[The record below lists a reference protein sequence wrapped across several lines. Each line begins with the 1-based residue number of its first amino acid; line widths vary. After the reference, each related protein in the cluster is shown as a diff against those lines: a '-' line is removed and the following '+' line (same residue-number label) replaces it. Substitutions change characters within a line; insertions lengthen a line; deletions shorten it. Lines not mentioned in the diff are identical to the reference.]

1 MALPSMNLLAIETAT
16 DTVGAALVRHD
27 GGSTERVH
35 VGGRQHAE
43 RLVPMIEEVCA
54 ASGCPLDSVDAVAV
68 DVGPGLFTGLRVGVA
83 TAKALAQA
91 RGLGIIGLS
100 SLDVLAAAAAGR
112 ALAAGLDRVEM
123 VVPVVDARRG
133 EVFTAAYRMEKARPV
148 PTPAARGTEGDG
160 ALFVDVAVAVD
171 DCPDAVAPED
181 LVPWLSGLTAGPG
194 SVLVVGDGA
203 VRYLRQ
209 LSEDPALDLGWA
221 SSLAAPP
228 PTVLARLAVDRLA
241 TGAIAAAPEE
251 IVADYRRPA
260 DVRINWE
267 QRAERQERPEPPE
280 PAEWP
285 EAGSAGTDGG
295 IENG

>member
-1 MALPSMNLLAIETAT
+1 MNLLAIETAT

-27 GGSTERVH
+27 GGVTERVH
-35 VGGRQHAE
+35 VGGRQHGE
-43 RLVPMIEEVCA
+43 RLIPMIEEVCA
-54 ASGCPLDSVDAVAV
+54 ASGCPLGSVDALAV

-91 RGLGIIGLS
+91 RGLGVIGLG
-100 SLDVLAAAAAGR
+100 SLEVLAAAAAGR
-112 ALAAGLDRVEM
+112 ALAAGLDRVET

-133 EVFTAAYRMEKARPV
+133 EVFTAAYRMRSLRPL
-148 PTPAARGTEGDG
+148 PGTKEAPETEADG
-160 ALFVDVAVAVD
+160 ALFMDLGVAVD
-171 DCPDAVAPED
+171 DCPGAVAPDD
-181 LVPWLSGLTAGPG
+181 LVPWLSALTTGPG

-209 LSEDPALDLGWA
+209 LTEHTGLDLGWA

-228 PTVLARLAVDRLA
+228 PSVLARLAVGRLA
-241 TGAIAAAPEE
+241 SGVSAAAPET

-267 QRAERQERPEPPE
+267 QRAERQERPEGPE
-280 PAEWP
+280 RPASP
-285 EAGSAGTDGG
+285 ESGSPAAGGG

>member
-1 MALPSMNLLAIETAT
+1 MNLLAIETAT

-27 GGSTERVH
+27 GGATERVH

-43 RLVPMIEEVCA
+43 RLIPMIEEVCA
-54 ASGCPLDSVDAVAV
+54 AAGCPLDDVDAVAV

-91 RGLGIIGLS
+91 RGLGIIGLG
-100 SLDVLAAAAAGR
+100 SLDVLADAAAGR

-133 EVFTAAYRMEKARPV
+133 EVFTAAYRMAKARPD
-148 PTPAARGTEGDG
+148 PSPAAPGTEGDDASFDG
-160 ALFVDVAVAVD
+160 APFVDVAVAVD
-171 DCPDAVAPED
+171 DCPGAVTPEE
-181 LVPWLSGLTAGPG
+181 LVSWLSGLTAGPG

-203 VRYLRQ
+203 VRYLGQ

-221 SSLAAPP
+221 SSLASPP

-241 TGAIAAAPEE
+241 RGAIAAAPEE

-267 QRAERQERPEPPE
+267 QRAERQERPEPG
-280 PAEWP
+280 EWP
-285 EAGSAGTDGG
+285 ESGSAATDGG

>member
-27 GGSTERVH
+27 GGATERVH

-54 ASGCPLDSVDAVAV
+54 AAGCPLDDVDAVAV

-91 RGLGIIGLS
+91 RGLGIIGLG

-123 VVPVVDARRG
+123 VVPMVDARRG
-133 EVFTAAYRMEKARPV
+133 EVFTAAYRMEKVRSV
-148 PTPAARGTEGDG
+148 PAPAAPGTEGDG
-160 ALFVDVAVAVD
+160 LFVDVAVAVD
-171 DCPDAVAPED
+171 DCPGAVAPED

-194 SVLVVGDGA
+194 SILVVGDGA
-203 VRYLRQ
+203 LRYLRQ

-221 SSLAAPP
+221 SSLSAPP

-241 TGAIAAAPEE
+241 RGAVAAAPEE

-267 QRAERQERPEPPE
+267 QRAERQERPEGPE
-280 PAEWP
+280 SAEWP
-285 EAGSAGTDGG
+285 EAASAATDGG
-295 IENG
+295 TKKG